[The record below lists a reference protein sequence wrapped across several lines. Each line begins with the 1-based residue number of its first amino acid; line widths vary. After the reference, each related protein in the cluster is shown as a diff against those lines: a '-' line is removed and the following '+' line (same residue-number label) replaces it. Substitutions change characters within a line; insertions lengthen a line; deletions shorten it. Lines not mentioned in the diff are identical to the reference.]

1 MAWGV
6 PSAIGAKGEA
16 NNANMTPGLPT
27 YSAGDILFIAAYSRY
42 AVGGPA
48 TFTATGYTVLYEP
61 ATLGLTLLAKKAGAS
76 ESGPTVVPTGGM
88 SGGTCVCFM
97 WAMSGGDADNLGSIV
112 VTSANNQDGSADTN
126 IETAA
131 ITPGEANT
139 AVIAVGGARDND
151 AAGTGVTAPSWGTL
165 IGYADSTLG
174 ADALVCAAYQIQTS
188 VSALGTD
195 AFAVSPSALTE
206 SIIVALRA
214 AAAASV
220 PKARILTLG
229 VG

>member
-1 MAWGV
+1 MAWGA

-48 TFTATGYTVLYEP
+48 TFTASGYTVLDEQY
-61 ATLGLTLLAKKAGAS
+61 GVTLLAKKAGAS
-76 ESGPTVVPTGGM
+76 ESAPTVVPSGGVT
-88 SGGTCVCFM
+88 GGTCVCFM
-97 WAMSGGDADNLGSIV
+97 WSMAGGDADNLGSIV
-112 VTSANNQDGSADTN
+112 VTSADNQDGSADTN

-151 AAGTGVTAPSWGTL
+151 VAGTGVTAPSWGTL

>member
-1 MAWGV
+1 MAWGA
-6 PSAIGAKGEA
+6 PSAIGAKGES

-42 AVGGPA
+42 NSGGPA
-48 TFTATGYTVLYEP
+48 TFTASGYTVLDEQY
-61 ATLGLTLLAKKAGAS
+61 GVTLLAKKAGAS
-76 ESGPTVVPTGGM
+76 ESAPTVVPSGGT

-97 WAMSGGDADNLGSIV
+97 WSMAGGDADNLGSIV
-112 VTSANNQDGSADTN
+112 VTSADNQDGSVDTN

-139 AVIAVGGARDND
+139 AVIAVGGTRDND

-188 VSALGTD
+188 VSALGAD

-214 AAAASV
+214 AATASV
-220 PKARILTLG
+220 PKGRMLTLG
-229 VG
+229 AG

>member
-1 MAWGV
+1 MAWGA

-42 AVGGPA
+42 NSGGLS
-48 TFTATGYTVLYEP
+48 TFTASGYTVLDEQY
-61 ATLGLTLLAKKAGAS
+61 GVTLLAKKAGAS
-76 ESGPTVVPTGGM
+76 ESAPTVVP
-88 SGGTCVCFM
+88 SGGGGACVCFM
-97 WAMSGGDADNLGSIV
+97 WSMAGGDADNLGSIV
-112 VTSANNQDGSADTN
+112 VTSADNQDGSADTN

-151 AAGTGVTAPSWGTL
+151 VAGTGVTAPSWGTL

-220 PKARILTLG
+220 PKGRMLTLG
-229 VG
+229 AG